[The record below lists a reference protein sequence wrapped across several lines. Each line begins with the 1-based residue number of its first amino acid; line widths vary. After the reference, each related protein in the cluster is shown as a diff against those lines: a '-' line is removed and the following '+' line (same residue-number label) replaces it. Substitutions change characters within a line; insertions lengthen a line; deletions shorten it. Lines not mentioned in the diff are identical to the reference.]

1 MNAVDGRPTGT
12 PELGPTD
19 SIIDVPGVRVGQVAI
34 GPTEEAPGGST
45 GVTAVVTSDGALG
58 AVDVRGAAPATRETD
73 ALSAVASGE
82 RVHAIVLA
90 GRSVFGL
97 AAADGA
103 TDELEAR
110 GVGLPVERPDG
121 RLTIP
126 IVAGAAIFDFA
137 HGDRAVRPGP
147 ADGRAAIAT
156 ALDGD
161 ATQRPQSG
169 NVGAGTGATTGSIA
183 DPRLKGGVGN
193 ASAVLPLADQPAL
206 MVGALAVLNSAGSLV
221 DPGSGKPWAQW
232 GGFHVD
238 ATAPDFSAI
247 AAARRNTTLVVVAT
261 NARLDKAQLARVA
274 AMAHDGLARAI
285 RPAHTSVDGDV
296 VFALGLREAEGRPAV
311 AVHEWAA
318 AGVTVVGSLAADA
331 VTRAVLDALVSARSS
346 GGFRA
351 YRS

>member
-1 MNAVDGRPTGT
+1 MSDANGQALQA
-12 PELGPTD
+12 PEPGPTD
-19 SIIDVPGVRVGQVAI
+19 SLLDVPGVRVGQVEI
-34 GPTEEAPGGST
+34 GPTEDAPGGST
-45 GVTAVVTSDGALG
+45 GVTAVVTADGSLG

-73 ALSAVASGE
+73 TLTAVASGE
-82 RVHAIVLA
+82 RVHAIVLS

-103 TDELEAR
+103 TAELEAR
-110 GVGLPVERPDG
+110 GIGLPVERPEG

-126 IVAGAAIFDFA
+126 IVAAAALFDFA
-137 HGDRAVRPGP
+137 HGDRSVRPGP
-147 ADGRAAIAT
+147 ADGRAAIAA
-156 ALDGD
+156 ALDDD
-161 ATQRPQSG
+161 ATERPRSG
-169 NVGAGTGATTGSIA
+169 NAGAGAGATTGSIA
-183 DPRLKGGVGN
+183 EPRLKGGVGH
-193 ASAVLPLADQPAL
+193 ASAVLPVAGQTSLVVAAT
-206 MVGALAVLNSAGSLV
+206 AVVNSAGSLV

-232 GGFHVD
+232 GGFHLD

-247 AAARRNTTLVVVAT
+247 AAARRNTTLVVLAT
-261 NARLDKAQLARVA
+261 NARLDKAQLVRVA

-296 VFALGLREAEGRPAV
+296 VFALGLRETDERPVV

-331 VTRAVLDALVSARSS
+331 VTRAVLDALLAAHSS